1 MGKNQFWITTMVVR
15 YFFLCND
22 IILFFVN
29 QVDSSLS
36 THGGFTG
43 PDAFARNPKK
53 NS

>member
-1 MGKNQFWITTMVVR
+1 MVVR